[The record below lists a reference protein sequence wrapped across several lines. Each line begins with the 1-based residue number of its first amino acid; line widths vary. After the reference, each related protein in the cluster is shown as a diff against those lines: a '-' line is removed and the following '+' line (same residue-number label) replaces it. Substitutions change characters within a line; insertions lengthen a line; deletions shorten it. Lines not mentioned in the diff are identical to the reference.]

1 MPTNLFTS
9 LIDSLNGFPFD
20 MYFYNESKE
29 EEKENRREETMQ
41 VIDLK
46 IKKVIFN
53 NPATIVYWE
62 DGTKTVVKVAE
73 GDIFDEEAGVA
84 MAHMRKIY
92 GNRKNFK
99 HKLKAWT
106 NK

>member
-1 MPTNLFTS
+1 MPTNFSRS
-9 LIDSLNGFPFD
+9 LIDFLGGFPFD
-20 MYFYNESKE
+20 MYFYNE
-29 EEKENRREETMQ
+29 EEKEDKGEETMQ

-73 GDIFDEEAGVA
+73 GDVFDEEAGVA